1 MGSCYYVP
9 MQGSS
14 LVAGVV
20 VLGLVRVAGAEPTT
34 TCKVPAAGA
43 KLTVMLAPETSLRD
57 LATWVTGFTCKNV
70 VFSTDVAK
78 HATRVTVVSSK
89 SMTPKQAVQ
98 LFVDAVE
105 STGLVVEQKPDT
117 FVIKLG
123 KDMPRGCPDVAAAT
137 RGRDASALDSASAD
151 DDLAAVIDAG
161 IREIDPTTREIR
173 PEVVDRILANPMAIA
188 KGARIV
194 PAMKDGKP
202 EGLKLY
208 AVRPSSLY
216 AKLGLANGDTITAVN
231 GHALTS
237 ADKALEIY
245 AKIRDTTRLEISV
258 IRRDKPVRLVWL
270 LKR

>member
-1 MGSCYYVP
+1 MVVG
-9 MQGSS
+9 
-14 LVAGVV
+14 VA
-20 VLGLVRVAGAEPTT
+20 VLGLVGVARAEPTT
-34 TCKVPAAGA
+34 TCQVPAAGT
-43 KLTVMLAPETSLRD
+43 KLTVSLAPETSIQD

-70 VFSTDVAK
+70 VFSADIAK
-78 HATRVTVVSSK
+78 AATRVTVVSSK
-89 SMTPKQAVQ
+89 AMTPKQAVQ

-105 STGLVVEQKPDT
+105 STGLVVVQKADT

-137 RGRDASALDSASAD
+137 RGLDASSPDRAPVE

-161 IREIDPTTREIR
+161 IREVDPTTREIR
-173 PEVVDRILANPMAIA
+173 AEVVDKILANPMAIA

-194 PAMKDGKP
+194 PSMVNGKP
-202 EGLKLY
+202 AGFKLY

-216 AKLGLANGDTITAVN
+216 AKLGLANGDTILSIN
-231 GHALTS
+231 GQELTS

-245 AKIRDTTRLEISV
+245 AKIRDASRLEVSV
-258 IRRDKPVRLVWL
+258 ERRGKPLRLVWL